1 MIQSTL
7 CESESLKT
15 NKNLIFKSTPQEKII
30 QSRCLHKVVNNF
42 YPLLIIIKVIKMPT
56 INRKTEQKKLWKG
69 LKMEIRRQLRF
80 WNCDFILPQR
90 KRQPSLFGRGFTLSS
105 LVARCCKWV
114 EIAIFTQP
122 LMADDNYSRSSR
134 FSSDRHQ
141 NQPPVN
147 SSHSLAHCK
156 MRLSSAA
163 WLLAL
168 YSILSARPFCRPLK
182 HRVIYG
188 QHTIGWLIKRHTN
201 TSTYSFFSRCL
212 QLSVLVD
219 FTFS

>member
-1 MIQSTL
+1 
-7 CESESLKT
+7 
-15 NKNLIFKSTPQEKII
+15 
-30 QSRCLHKVVNNF
+30 
-42 YPLLIIIKVIKMPT
+42 MPT

-80 WNCDFILPQR
+80 RNCDYILPQR
-90 KRQPSLFGRGFTLSS
+90 KRQPSLFGRVYTLSS

-122 LMADDNYSRSSR
+122 LMADDNYSRSSLQTATKTSR
-134 FSSDRHQ
+134 
-141 NQPPVN
+141 QPTPPTLWHIVKCGYQVRPD
-147 SSHSLAHCK
+147 S
-156 MRLSSAA
+156 
-163 WLLAL
+163 LAL

-201 TSTYSFFSRCL
+201 TSTYSFFHAVRS
-212 QLSVLVD
+212 SVLVD